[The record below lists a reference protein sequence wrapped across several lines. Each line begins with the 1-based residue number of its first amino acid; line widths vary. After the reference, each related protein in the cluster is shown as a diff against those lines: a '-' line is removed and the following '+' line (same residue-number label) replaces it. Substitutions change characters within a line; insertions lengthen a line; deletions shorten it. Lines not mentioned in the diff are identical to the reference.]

1 MDIDYPNRTVEFL
14 KIVILNFVQIF
25 IFLLKIH
32 AKCHEFVKKN
42 SLLYSLYRIHYN

>member
-25 IFLLKIH
+25 IFLLKVLVTLLVFTKTNLIDI
-32 AKCHEFVKKN
+32 KN
-42 SLLYSLYRIHYN
+42 H